1 MYNQLSDKM
10 EKLNKWLLDLYHQ
23 QGNGWPAVRVDDET
37 GVLTTSA
44 AVRTLVETGKMN
56 YLEICPAIQ
65 YILNCQSNY
74 SGWPMIRGNNLDA
87 PLTTA
92 EVIQA
97 LIAVKNKFP
106 HQKIIP
112 KVETAIKKAIQWLF
126 SVQNEDGGWAAIV
139 GRNEEV
145 TKESSTYVTAIV
157 VIALSLFLKTDNS
170 IGTEVINHIEK
181 AFKLLSDR
189 REPNGLWKTFQNS
202 QSADLAIS
210 AVVAY
215 AYYSYDE
222 SESED
227 VLDTISM
234 IGLNKNSEVPVLS
247 LPLGWE
253 RIQLPDGEVRFFI
266 NGAYWACK
274 LFADSCRSYIGYL
287 PLINY
292 LIENKSNH
300 YELTCLVSGFKQ
312 EQSVWVSIDMLE
324 IGSKILSIPCN
335 IIGESILDAASFL
348 SDAGRVRKNH
358 QYVTEES
365 IFKSGGVDKLAT
377 LMASNTSNGEDI
389 RFCEALSQ
397 CLTLSKCLNNDDLS
411 GLIEKYDYLLIDKL
425 KTITSYDEYIQ
436 FSQSH
441 SDYKGFSVINHVK
454 ACGNILKIINVLSTR
469 NRDEAIKEFYRVVC
483 SDMSPYI
490 TGIVFCDLF
499 KLISLFIT
507 NHNETSTKLDQIFIV
522 RNAIQPLFGVEIL
535 DQLFEKL
542 ESVTQQDTQ
551 YDELD
556 TQINGFE
563 PINTRINTGM
573 PVTTEFWF
581 LERREE
587 LNRACDN
594 ILNGVSLAITGDYRI
609 GKTSFLQNLLAKL
622 KTDHNYL
629 VCDIDF
635 TTPISNEEAEE
646 VNEVHKFVEYLTKR
660 VTTVLE
666 DNGIGFNASEH
677 VKSAISNALKKLES
691 ISVGPVSMSKSKAH
705 DNTILQE
712 IDSFIKLINSNYLK
726 TEDRYLVIA
735 IDEFNNSS
743 SVTINQ
749 ICRVITQKADHIRL
763 IIAAQNIFD
772 PRKQYGP
779 APLTTVLTTVSL
791 RGFNENEIV
800 KYISSVSDKLQINNP
815 EASIIRDYTGGS
827 PFWTGLLTN
836 QIIEELNKARTY
848 SISQSIVDKSIRAFL
863 QSSDAKTKLEW
874 YYEETTEKDELLKN
888 ILFHLSKTC
897 WIKREEL
904 IKGLKTNNLEQKWKH
919 EDYINRINMLI
930 SKGTVQERQRNGQT
944 ELSIINGI
952 FRHWINKNYRGVE

>member
-10 EKLNKWLLDLYHQ
+10 EELSKWLIDLYRQ
-23 QGNGWPAVRVDDET
+23 QRNGWPAVRVDDET

-44 AVRTLVETGKMN
+44 AVRTFVEIGKMN
-56 YLEICPAIQ
+56 YSEVLPAIQ
-65 YILNCQSNY
+65 YILNSQSNY
-74 SGWPMIRGNNLDA
+74 SGWPIIRGNNLDA

-112 KVETAIKKAIQWLF
+112 KVDLAIKKAVQWLF

-139 GRNEEV
+139 GRREEV

-157 VIALSLFLKTDNS
+157 VIALSLYLKTGNS
-170 IGTEVINHIEK
+170 IRTEVINHIEK
-181 AFKLLSDR
+181 AFNLLSDR

-222 SESED
+222 SESGD
-227 VLDTISM
+227 IIDAISM
-234 IGLNKNSEVPVLS
+234 IGLKKNAEAPVLS

-292 LIENKSNH
+292 LIENESNH

-324 IGSKILSIPCN
+324 VGSKILSIPCN

-348 SDAGRVRKNH
+348 SDAGRVKRNH
-358 QYVTEES
+358 RYVTEES
-365 IFKSGGVDKLAT
+365 IFKSEGIDKLAA
-377 LMASNTSNGEDI
+377 LMASNTSNAEDI
-389 RFCEALSQ
+389 RFCEALSH
-397 CLTLSKCLNNDDLS
+397 CLTLSKFLNNDDLI
-411 GLIEKYDYLLIDKL
+411 GLIEKYDCLLIDKL
-425 KTITSYDEYIQ
+425 KTIRSYDEYVQ
-436 FSQSH
+436 FSKSH
-441 SDYKGFSVINHVK
+441 SDYNGFSVIRHVR
-454 ACGNILKIINVLSTR
+454 ACGHILKIIDLLSTR
-469 NRDEAIKEFYRVVC
+469 NGDEAIKEFYGVVC

-490 TGIVFCDLF
+490 TYNIFYNLF
-499 KLISLFIT
+499 KLISLFIED
-507 NHNETSTKLDQIFIV
+507 HDEASTELEQVFIV
-522 RNAIQPLFGVEIL
+522 RNAVQPLFGDEIL
-535 DQLFEKL
+535 DQLFEKI
-542 ESVTQQDTQ
+542 ESGTQQDAQ
-551 YDELD
+551 HDELD
-556 TQINGFE
+556 TQVNRFE
-563 PINTRINTGM
+563 PINTRINTGT
-573 PVTTEFWF
+573 PVSTESWF

-622 KTDHNYL
+622 KRDHNYL

-635 TTPISNEEAEE
+635 TTPISKEDAEE
-646 VNEVHKFVEYLTKR
+646 VSAVHKFVEYLTKR

-666 DNGIGFNASEH
+666 NNDIGSYDSER
-677 VKSAISNALKKLES
+677 VKSAVSNVLKKLES
-691 ISVGPVSMSKSKAH
+691 ISVGPVSVSKSGAY
-705 DNTILQE
+705 DDTILRE
-712 IDSFIKLINSNYLK
+712 IDSFIKLINNNYLK
-726 TEDRYLVIA
+726 TEERYLVIA

-743 SVTINQ
+743 SIPINQ

-772 PRKQYGP
+772 RRKQYGP

-791 RGFNENEIV
+791 RGFNENEVIQ
-800 KYISSVSDKLQINNP
+800 YIRSVSDKLQINTP
-815 EASIIRDYTGGS
+815 EALIIRDYTGGS

-848 SISQSIVDKSIRAFL
+848 SISQSIVDKSVRSFL

-874 YYEETTEKDELLKN
+874 YYGETTEKDEMLKN
-888 ILFHLSKTC
+888 MLFHMSKTR
-897 WIKREEL
+897 WVKREEL
-904 IKGLKTNNLEQKWKH
+904 IKEIKASNLEQKWKH

-930 SKGTVQERQRNGQT
+930 SKGTVQERQRNGRT

-952 FRHWINKNYRGVE
+952 FRRWIDSNFRGVV